1 MGRLVYEMLASLDG
15 YVRDPSGDY
24 QWATPG
30 PALHDWFNE
39 QVATRSAEV
48 YGRGMWEDMRY
59 WLDPPAADLEHPEAR
74 GFAQAW
80 QGIDKVVVSTT
91 LTSLDAPRTTLWPA
105 LDLDRLAELVRDAP
119 GDVGISGPTLAASAL
134 RAGLVDQVC
143 VAVMPHATGGGLPL
157 LPPRLSLDL
166 APAGHETFDDG
177 SVVLRYDVSRERRRP
192 AG

>member
-24 QWATPG
+24 QWSTPG
-30 PALHDWFNE
+30 PALHTWFNE
-39 QVATRSAEV
+39 RVAARSAEV
-48 YGRGMWEDMRY
+48 YGRGMWEEMRY
-59 WLDPPAADLEHPEAR
+59 WQDPPATDLEQPEAR

-80 QGIDKVVVSTT
+80 QAVEKVVVSST
-91 LTSLDAPRTTLWPA
+91 LTSLDAPRTALWSS

-143 VAVMPHATGGGLPL
+143 VAVVPHVTGGGLPL
-157 LPPRLSLDL
+157 LPAGLSLDL
-166 APAGHETFDDG
+166 RPAGHETFDDG
-177 SVVLRYDVSRERRRP
+177 SVVLRYDTRSSS
-192 AG
+192 